1 MMTDRTAKDLTI
13 LTAIKLAAIA
23 VIYFAL
29 FAPYSARPVDTLTHL
44 LGPVPVDPP
53 VRAPAPIPLTPPNRG
68 TSP

>member
-13 LTAIKLAAIA
+13 LTVIKLAAIA

-29 FAPYSARPVDTLTHL
+29 FAPYNGRPVDTLTHL
-44 LGPVPVDPP
+44 LGPAPTNLVPS
-53 VRAPAPIPLTPPNRG
+53 PIPHTSPNRG